1 MRAMSRLMRVVAAR
15 WWIAW
20 ARSQAFAC
28 VGMAA
33 YAWLPSQ
40 TFQMLPCLR
49 IAGLVVTECLDF
61 CGVES
66 GERRPVGRDHYGGLR
81 VSERTDSFARVLV
94 PSDVVHDVG
103 DAVLVQFPFNG
114 FTGHASGLG
123 EQFGY
128 GLVGVHGFFRV
139 QESPAFRNVERGAL
153 VEHENGPGLVW

>member
-33 YAWLPSQ
+33 YAWLPIQ

-49 IAGLVVTECLDF
+49 MVGLVVTECLDF

-81 VSERTDSFARVLV
+81 VSERLDSFACVLV
-94 PSDVVHDVG
+94 AGDVVHDVG
-103 DAVLVQFPFNG
+103 DAVLHEFPFNG
-114 FTGHASGLG
+114 FTGLASGLG
-123 EQFGY
+123 EQFGD
-128 GLVGVHGFFRV
+128 GLVGVHGFFRGSRKPRV
-139 QESPAFRNVERGAL
+139 PEC
-153 VEHENGPGLVW
+153 